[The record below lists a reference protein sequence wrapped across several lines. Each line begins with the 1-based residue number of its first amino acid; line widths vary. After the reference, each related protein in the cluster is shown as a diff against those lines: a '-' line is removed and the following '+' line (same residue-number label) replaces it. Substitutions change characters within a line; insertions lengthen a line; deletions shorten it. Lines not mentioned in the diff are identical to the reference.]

1 MEISN
6 KKRARNIKR
15 FFILTGVL
23 AVAAGQLLLWYKY
36 EVATIILA
44 IVFAFFVVVFLSGG
58 FCYIFFSTENN
69 KVTIRYYPVISIM
82 GKNYNTVE
90 FPQQSL
96 LNFQIEKGLG
106 FSDLTIA
113 IRSQRGIAEYP
124 PISLAALSKAEIEEI
139 RLTLIEIMKKNKA
152 GI

>member
-44 IVFAFFVVVFLSGG
+44 IAFAFFVVVFLSGG

-113 IRSQRGIAEYP
+113 IRSQRGVAEYP
-124 PISLAALSKAEIEEI
+124 PISLAALNKAEIEEI

>member
-36 EVATIILA
+36 ELATIILA

-69 KVTIRYYPVISIM
+69 KVTIRYYPVIAIM
-82 GKNYNTVE
+82 GKAYQTIE

-113 IRSQRGIAEYP
+113 IRSQGRVAEYP
-124 PISLAALSKAEIEEI
+124 PISLAALNKAEIEEI
-139 RLTLIEIMKKNKA
+139 RLALVEIMKKNKS